1 MDRIAQQNAPLM
13 EESAAAALEEQVSS
27 LTQVIAVCSAF
38 SNINSVRVTLLGQN
52 LYRPTLPRKAAV
64 RVA

>member
-1 MDRIAQQNAPLM
+1 M

>member
-27 LTQVIAVCSAF
+27 LTQAIAVCSAF

-52 LYRPTLPRKAAV
+52 QYWPTLPRKASV

>member
-52 LYRPTLPRKAAV
+52 QYWPTLPRKASV